1 MSTSSPVSALR
12 SDAHLLP
19 RFFRLQAIRLH
30 ELHIYPKDE
39 FIPDVIVVILVCL
52 ARKGRIALQQTSRQA
67 LISSLSES
75 NYMCAPDP
83 PSLGRATER
92 KRRNHRDRE
101 SDNFNIPNHCEVIII
116 QSKRLTT
123 YARPPTTPSPPTIT
137 PSNPLTQSQAP
148 SPSVTN

>member
-1 MSTSSPVSALR
+1 MSTSSPVSELR

-67 LISSLSES
+67 LISSFV
-75 NYMCAPDP
+75 
-83 PSLGRATER
+83 
-92 KRRNHRDRE
+92 RE
-101 SDNFNIPNHCEVIII
+101 QLYVCP
-116 QSKRLTT
+116 
-123 YARPPTTPSPPTIT
+123 
-137 PSNPLTQSQAP
+137 
-148 SPSVTN
+148 